1 MVNANKTITPQYTNI
16 MRKLLT
22 GLLQFLFLM
31 SPLTLTAQQQHD
43 HFAAYLKHSREI
55 DHTSLGVYGIVPDS
69 IESFFYNKKYGSDK
83 KISLSN
89 IRKYLFSEKEMTDE
103 EVKACDF
110 HQGIHL
116 KLPNF
121 IVTLTLKN
129 KDDLSRHAGLNTYQL
144 ILTTYTLQGERIDQ
158 KVIATGSYLD
168 FYIGGFTI
176 GDEEFQEVLGISMQT
191 MTITEYDGPQPQPN
205 YKGIVER
212 YRYGMNPQGK
222 ITSKLTDRKKA
233 RIRLIPRQA
242 YQLNILDTER

>member
-1 MVNANKTITPQYTNI
+1 MKKLTI
-16 MRKLLT
+16 R
-22 GLLQFLFLM
+22 LLQFLFLM
-31 SPLTLTAQQQHD
+31 SLLTLTAQQHD

-55 DHTSLGVYGIVPDS
+55 AYPSRGAYNINPDS

-129 KDDLSRHAGLNTYQL
+129 QDDLSRHAGLNTHQL
-144 ILTTYTLQGERIDQ
+144 ILTTYTLQGEKIDQ

-168 FYIGGFTI
+168 FHGGVFTR
-176 GDEEFQEVLGISMQT
+176 GDEEFQEVLGIST
-191 MTITEYDGPQPQPN
+191 RIMTITEYDGPQPQPN
-205 YKGIVER
+205 YKGLVEQ
-212 YRYGMNPQGK
+212 YDYSMNPQGK
-222 ITSKLTDRKKA
+222 ITCKLADRKKA

>member
-22 GLLQFLFLM
+22 GLLQFFFLM
-31 SPLTLTAQQQHD
+31 SPLTLTAQQHG

-55 DHTSLGVYGIVPDS
+55 TYPSRRAYNINPDS

-129 KDDLSRHAGLNTYQL
+129 QDDLSRHAGLNTHQL
-144 ILTTYTLQGERIDQ
+144 ILTTYTLQGEKIDQ
-158 KVIATGSYLD
+158 KVIATGSYLE
-168 FYIGGFTI
+168 FYGGLFSM
-176 GDEEFQEVLGISMQT
+176 GNEEIQEVLNVGIRVKK
-191 MTITEYDGPQPQPN
+191 ITEYEGPQPQPN
-205 YKGIVER
+205 YKGLVEQ
-212 YRYGMNPQGK
+212 YDYSMNPQGK
-222 ITSKLTDRKKA
+222 ITCKLTDRKKA

-242 YQLNILDTER
+242 